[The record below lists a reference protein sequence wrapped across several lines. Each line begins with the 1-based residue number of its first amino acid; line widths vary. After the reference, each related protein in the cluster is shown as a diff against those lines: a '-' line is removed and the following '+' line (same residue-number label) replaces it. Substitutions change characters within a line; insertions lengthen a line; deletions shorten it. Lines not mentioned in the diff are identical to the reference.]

1 MMIYENDKK
10 YIVNNINEEELFEK
24 YNPMLAGCIQGS
36 RTILARDIIAVILNL
51 INKNIIKFEFESK
64 LKGKDAY
71 NYIITKNKE
80 LENQMD
86 GMEKFIYE
94 WVFEGKEKVN
104 LQDRL
109 TQMPK
114 EKNANQ
120 NFKHLNNLVEGNLA
134 TLGAN
139 QAKVPL
145 IVRGFNIFLFI
156 LSIVLIAK
164 HIMFNGFEI
173 YDSQESLKILGYFI
187 EPLIVLLPLIMGILY
202 IPINLI
208 IMIRHKINKTV
219 QKVTGQK
226 VATTTISLLVLFGV
240 IIILTAIF
248 VEAKYIIAD
257 EILICI
263 ATILIL
269 TDNLMLKNSA
279 TMIEDYS
286 KLNSLKYKIENYSM
300 MEDKDV
306 EQITLWE
313 KYLSYAVSFGVA
325 SKIVKRLQG
334 LHLDEDLLN
343 LVSNE
348 KFVDFITSDYYMFY
362 RYASLDRRFMKA
374 YGETTGKMF
383 KAMGSSSGS
392 SSGGGRRILWRWR
405 LLRRRR
411 KRPEAVVPSSF
422 GIKVR

>member
-1 MMIYENDKK
+1 M
-10 YIVNNINEEELFEK
+10 
-24 YNPMLAGCIQGS
+24 
-36 RTILARDIIAVILNL
+36 
-51 INKNIIKFEFESK
+51 
-64 LKGKDAY
+64 
-71 NYIITKNKE
+71 
-80 LENQMD
+80 
-86 GMEKFIYE
+86 
-94 WVFEGKEKVN
+94 
-104 LQDRL
+104 
-109 TQMPK
+109 
-114 EKNANQ
+114 
-120 NFKHLNNLVEGNLA
+120 
-134 TLGAN
+134 
-139 QAKVPL
+139 
-145 IVRGFNIFLFI
+145 
-156 LSIVLIAK
+156 
-164 HIMFNGFEI
+164 
-173 YDSQESLKILGYFI
+173 
-187 EPLIVLLPLIMGILY
+187 
-202 IPINLI
+202 
-208 IMIRHKINKTV
+208 
-219 QKVTGQK
+219 
-226 VATTTISLLVLFGV
+226 
-240 IIILTAIF
+240 LTAIF
-248 VEAKYIIAD
+248 AEAKYIIAD

-392 SSGGGRRILWRWR
+392 SRGGGRRILWRRR
-405 LLRRRR
+405 LLWRRR
-411 KRPEAVVPSSF
+411 KRPEAVEPS
-422 GIKVR
+422 RRN